1 MNDIS
6 LIVLLHVRIIDK
18 EVFYMKC
25 NLSTLMGKN
34 RCCIED
40 VHKGTGLSRSTI
52 TELYHDRA
60 TRIDYSTVEKLCL
73 FFKIDI
79 ADLFSLENVGENK

>member
-1 MNDIS
+1 
-6 LIVLLHVRIIDK
+6 
-18 EVFYMKC
+18 
-25 NLSTLMGKN
+25 MGKN

-60 TRIDYSTVEKLCL
+60 TRIDYTTIEKLCQY
-73 FFKIDI
+73 FKITVDE
-79 ADLFSLENVGENK
+79 LFTIEQKEEEKD

>member
-6 LIVLLHVRIIDK
+6 LIALLHVRIIDK
-18 EVFYMKC
+18 EDFYMKC

-79 ADLFSLENVGENK
+79 ADLFSLENEGENK

>member
-1 MNDIS
+1 
-6 LIVLLHVRIIDK
+6 
-18 EVFYMKC
+18 MKC
-25 NLSTLMGKN
+25 NLSTIMGKN

-60 TRIDYSTVEKLCL
+60 TRIDYTTIEKLCQYFRITVDEL
-73 FFKIDI
+73 FTIEQKEEEKD
-79 ADLFSLENVGENK
+79 

>member
-1 MNDIS
+1 
-6 LIVLLHVRIIDK
+6 
-18 EVFYMKC
+18 MKC
-25 NLSTLMGKN
+25 NLSTIMGKN

-60 TRIDYSTVEKLCL
+60 TRIDYSTIEKLCI
-73 FFKIDI
+73 FFKINI
-79 ADLFSLENVGENK
+79 EELFSLDDIKGDDSLWN